1 MSQSRELLGIFQR
14 LHQYPLDA
22 LLREGAI
29 AITPKKGHNSH
40 CEECKETIIDCF
52 RQIYGT
58 EGVVVRKKLDVSTF
72 IEDYQGKPYHND
84 MLKILEAIESYR
96 GYKSE
101 EFIKAKSLYSC
112 DLYIP
117 SHNYIVELDENQ
129 HFTAVRKESLFAYP
143 DNFVFGYSK
152 YNYLD
157 MCDEINAKDGDPY
170 YRDEQRGG
178 MIPSGIYFH

>member
-1 MSQSRELLGIFQR
+1 MKR
-14 LHQYPLDA
+14 
-22 LLREGAI
+22 
-29 AITPKKGHNSH
+29 
-40 CEECKETIIDCF
+40 CKETIIDCF

-157 MCDEINAKDGDPY
+157 MCDEINAKDSDPY
-170 YRDEQRGG
+170 YRDEQRVVV
-178 MIPSGIYFH
+178 